1 MAIEVALQ
9 QPAIS
14 KTKKL
19 CFILLANSLI
29 IVLCL
34 LGYRYLPG
42 MLNAEPRGISK
53 LLMLVVMAPA
63 IAQAVSIRIA
73 LKQPR
78 YFRVNAEG
86 ITLGDAISGSE
97 LYPWHDI
104 SGFSLNPN
112 SKVLKFKVNSLQLKQ
127 TFRLKQFGISQQQF
141 EQLQQLAVVG
151 LKGE

>member
-19 CFILLANSLI
+19 CIILLANSLI

-34 LGYRYLPG
+34 LGYSYLPG
-42 MLNAEPRGISK
+42 LLNAEPRGISK
-53 LLMLVVMAPA
+53 LMAMVVMAPA
-63 IAQAVSIRIA
+63 IALAASISIA

-86 ITLGDAISGSE
+86 ITLGDAIAGSE
-97 LYPWHDI
+97 FYPWRDI

-112 SKVLKFKVNSLQLKQ
+112 SKVLKFRVDSLEVKQ
-127 TFRLKQFGISQQQF
+127 RLRLKQFGISQQQF
-141 EQLQQLAVVG
+141 EQLQQLAAEG
-151 LKGE
+151 LKKW